1 MVHYLQ
7 NRLFSRLLFLS
18 LLIFVAGTITGSFLI
33 PHVRSVY
40 ITTTESTTVTSS
52 KTLFST
58 FYETIH
64 FTNYVTATETSSV
77 TFTITYLSSYTTTEK
92 STLTILTTRTG
103 NCIQGVYF
111 SPNGGCASQVI
122 YWIQHARF
130 WIHIMIYSFTLDE
143 ISDAL
148 IDAHNRGVEVLVLF
162 ESSQINQY
170 SEYEKLKEAGVQVKL
185 DNNPFSMHHK
195 VMIVDGYIVLTG
207 SFNWSNSA
215 EKRNNENLVVI
226 MSRSV
231 ASKYEEEFQRLWGS
245 GNTQS
250 KEGEENGQTKLK
262 IVISYVHY
270 DAAGNDHYNLN
281 DEYVVIWNRGSS
293 PVDMTGWKLK
303 DRAGHTFTFPSFVLG
318 PNKKVTIY
326 TGSGTNTS
334 TKLYWGRNRAVWNND
349 GDTAYL
355 YDSNGNLIDIYS
367 W

>member
-1 MVHYLQ
+1 MAHNLQ
-7 NRLFSRLLFLS
+7 NQIFLKLFLFS

-33 PHVRSVY
+33 PHIKFVY
-40 ITTTESTTVTSS
+40 ITTTKAATVTSS
-52 KTLFST
+52 ETLYTT
-58 FYETIH
+58 FYET
-64 FTNYVTATETSSV
+64 FCSTNYAITTETSSI
-77 TFTITYLSSYTTTEK
+77 TFTITYLSSYTITEK
-92 STLTILTTRTG
+92 STLTVVTTQAG

-111 SPNGGCASQVI
+111 SPKGGCASQVI
-122 YWIQHARF
+122 YWIQRARF

-185 DNNPFSMHHK
+185 DSNPFSMHHK

-215 EKRNNENLVVI
+215 ENRNNENLVVI
-226 MSRSV
+226 VSRSV
-231 ASKYEEEFQRLWGS
+231 ASRYEEEFQKLWGS
-245 GNTQS
+245 GNAQS
-250 KEGEENGQTKLK
+250 KEGGENEQTKLK
-262 IVISYVHY
+262 VVISYVHY

-281 DEYVVIWNRGSS
+281 DEYVVIWNRGTS
-293 PVDMTGWKLK
+293 PVDMTGWRLK

-318 PNKKVTIY
+318 PNKKVAIY

-334 TKLYWGRNRAVWNND
+334 TKLYWGRNRAVWNNN

-355 YDSNGNLIDIYS
+355 YDSNWNLIDVYS